1 MQFTAQVKLFVEK
14 TGCDAAI
21 LSAPFPLHGTE
32 AAQLQDVALT
42 SGSSI
47 HLSFSCDELL
57 VSLLC
62 RAADRDCRFNN
73 ILSLLLLMLQ
83 CLLLSGDRSTHWMK
97 QLIRARDGCAE

>member
-1 MQFTAQVKLFVEK
+1 MQFKAQVKLFVEK

-32 AAQLQDVALT
+32 AGLLQDVALT
-42 SGSSI
+42 SDSSI

-62 RAADRDCRFNN
+62 RAADHNCRFNN
-73 ILSLLLLMLQ
+73 FLPLGLLMLQ

-97 QLIRARDGCAE
+97 AAHQSQG